1 MRRFRNVMTRDS
13 RAAFERAD
21 PRRAFFG
28 VSDGEGF
35 LSLQTGRAERQWL
48 NEDSE
53 GRWLDMNGNADIYE
67 FVFMFVDAS
76 WRSPA

>member
-1 MRRFRNVMTRDS
+1 MTRDS
-13 RAAFERAD
+13 RAASNVLIHVC
-21 PRRAFFG
+21 AFFG

-35 LSLQTGRAERQWL
+35 LSLQAGRAERQWL

-67 FVFMFVDAS
+67 FAFMFMDAS
-76 WRSPA
+76 WRSPE